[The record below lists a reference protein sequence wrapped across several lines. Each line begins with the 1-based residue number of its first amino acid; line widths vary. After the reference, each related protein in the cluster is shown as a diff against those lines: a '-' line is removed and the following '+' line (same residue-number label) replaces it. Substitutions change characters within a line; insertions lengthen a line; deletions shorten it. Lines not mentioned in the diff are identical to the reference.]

1 MLLGRLRIRGR
12 LALLVIIP
20 LLSTIAVAVPLL
32 AGQINSARQAADTV
46 DTTRAAGQVGT
57 LVQDLQ
63 RERLLS
69 VGYLLGV
76 VDRTVLVQQTAQVT
90 DRIADLRL
98 DLGDALT
105 DEISKAIDGAR
116 QLAETRAGI
125 LARRAE
131 PGQVIDGFGRVHSAL
146 IESLRLT
153 RVADPTTPEG
163 RQMIALD
170 AMLRTD
176 DAISTCAALVILIG
190 GTRSPAA
197 GIAYVSAMAQLQ
209 SHLGRFRS
217 FATPAQNDLYLLVER
232 ATAARTNAEFL
243 NAGSLDPAS
252 VIAGVDMAELFPAVA
267 SLINLGQFIEKKIV
281 TDVVAEVTDRR
292 QRAITGAYTVGAL
305 VLLLI
310 ALMLLLSLAVAR
322 TVARPLT
329 RLTVS
334 ADRMA
339 RVAEAELVRITDD
352 ESESPDPIRLDPVDV
367 RGRDEI
373 GDLARA
379 FERVQGTAA
388 RLVERQTAGRR
399 NVAQMFGHVGRRTQ
413 NLVNRQL
420 GLIDRLE
427 QQETDPARL
436 QHLYR
441 LDHVSSRLRRNASS
455 LVVLSGGA
463 GGDGHVAPLPLG
475 DVVRLALG
483 EIEDYTR
490 VDVQVRLDVS
500 VAPGVIGDL
509 VLTLAELMENATAFS
524 PPHTRVTVLAE
535 VVPGGV
541 RLNLVD
547 RGIGMSPE
555 RLAEENA
562 RLTRRERLDLVPTE
576 VLGLFV
582 VGRLAR
588 RHGWRVTLTA
598 TSGGGVT
605 AGVEIDDQLLV
616 TRRPEVTPAARAAV
630 PVPPGYVATNL
641 PPSVADLAA
650 PLPTGR
656 TRTAPQPAVTAA
668 GGPGPVT
675 SDLAAAA
682 GPGAV
687 TAERTTAGTANGSS
701 APAPRGM
708 PAGGG
713 PAEPALVPS
722 ATAPTLTDVVFDT
735 ELLSRA
741 TRSLASGQPWNA
753 FLVPQ
758 PAGPA
763 AGAATALGDP
773 DRPDRADPP
782 ADLPHRMDL
791 PGGTATAGRVDLS
804 SPAGQPP
811 SPARPA
817 AVRPTS
823 SPGPAPSGS
832 GTGLRQRV
840 PGAQLPAGAR
850 IQRPRATPADPAV
863 VRALIEDFEAGVR
876 RAQQEQQSVR
886 TPTPSAHTAP
896 PATAPPA
903 TAPPATP
910 APSTAPAGSTAP
922 APGPWPA
929 PPTTT
934 PPPAAA
940 PPPGPWL
947 VPATTAP
954 SPAAAAPGPW
964 PAPPTT
970 TPPVPTAPPVAPP
983 AANPAPSTSGSAPP
997 RLNRRVPGA
1006 NLSVPPPAPLH
1017 PATTIASAGSEDPER
1032 VRELITQF
1040 ESGVAR
1046 ALSEVR
1052 ADQRHEEGSQG

>member
-20 LLSTIAVAVPLL
+20 LLSTIVVAVPLL
-32 AGQINSARQAADTV
+32 AGQLDSARRAAETV
-46 DTTRAAGQVGT
+46 DTTRNAGRVGT

-63 RERLLS
+63 REQLLS
-69 VGYLLGV
+69 VGYLLGA
-76 VDRTVLVQQTAQVT
+76 VDRTVLMQQTAQVT

-98 DLGDALT
+98 ELGDTLP
-105 DEISKAIDGAR
+105 DEIRTAIDGAGR
-116 QLAETRAGI
+116 LTETRAGI
-125 LARRAE
+125 LTRRAD
-131 PGQVIDGFGRVHSAL
+131 PGRVVTDFGQVHRAL
-146 IESLRLT
+146 IDSLRLT
-153 RVADPTTPEG
+153 RVADPATPEG

-176 DAISTCAALVILIG
+176 DSIATCAALVILIG
-190 GTRSPAA
+190 GTRSTAA
-197 GIAYVSAMAQLQ
+197 GIAYVSAMAQTQ
-209 SHLGRFRS
+209 AHLDRFRS

-243 NAGSLDPAS
+243 NAGSLD
-252 VIAGVDMAELFPAVA
+252 VAGAVDGLKMEELFPAVS

-281 TDVVAEVTDRR
+281 TDVVAEVTDQR

-352 ESESPDPIRLDPVDV
+352 ESESPDPVRLDPVDV

-427 QQETDPARL
+427 WQETDPTRL
-436 QHLYR
+436 QDLYR

-500 VAPGVIGDL
+500 VTPGVIGDL

-547 RGIGMSPE
+547 HGIGMSPE

-562 RLTRRERLDLVPTE
+562 RLTRRERLDLAPTE

-588 RHGWRVTLTA
+588 RHGWRVTLSA

-605 AGVEIDDQLLV
+605 AGVEIDDRLLV
-616 TRRPEVTPAARAAV
+616 TRPTPAE
-630 PVPPGYVATNL
+630 PEP
-641 PPSVADLAA
+641 
-650 PLPTGR
+650 
-656 TRTAPQPAVTAA
+656 
-668 GGPGPVT
+668 
-675 SDLAAAA
+675 
-682 GPGAV
+682 
-687 TAERTTAGTANGSS
+687 
-701 APAPRGM
+701 
-708 PAGGG
+708 
-713 PAEPALVPS
+713 EPALVP
-722 ATAPTLTDVVFDT
+722 AGTVLPPAVADVVFDT

-753 FLVPQ
+753 FLVKQ
-758 PAGPA
+758 P
-763 AGAATALGDP
+763 TRDS
-773 DRPDRADPP
+773 
-782 ADLPHRMDL
+782 
-791 PGGTATAGRVDLS
+791 T
-804 SPAGQPP
+804 
-811 SPARPA
+811 PARPA
-817 AVRPTS
+817 AAGPTAMARPTS

-850 IQRPRATPADPAV
+850 SQRPRATPADPAV

-876 RAQQEQQSVR
+876 RAQQEQRPVR
-886 TPTPSAHTAP
+886 PTT
-896 PATAPPA
+896 
-903 TAPPATP
+903 
-910 APSTAPAGSTAP
+910 PSTAPAASMA
-922 APGPWPA
+922 
-929 PPTTT
+929 
-934 PPPAAA
+934 
-940 PPPGPWL
+940 
-947 VPATTAP
+947 
-954 SPAAAAPGPW
+954 
-964 PAPPTT
+964 
-970 TPPVPTAPPVAPP
+970 TAPPVAPT
-983 AANPAPSTSGSAPP
+983 ATTSASTTSSPTPP

-1006 NLSVPPPAPLH
+1006 NLSVPPPH
-1017 PATTIASAGSEDPER
+1017 PATAAIASAGSEDPER
-1032 VRELITQF
+1032 VRELITEF

-1052 ADQRHEEGSQG
+1052 AEHRHEEGTQG